1 MDKPTRMDKELWLA
15 EAVGAVLGDDRW
27 TCLTAGIATEGSS
40 FFAVYRMRQTGTRR
54 TITLPCFRSRS
65 FSERRAEIRR
75 RLGIVSAIEVERIR
89 PTAPLRPRPNA

>member
-1 MDKPTRMDKELWLA
+1 MEKPTRTDKELWLA

-65 FSERRAEIRR
+65 FAERRAEIRR
-75 RLGIVSAIEVERIR
+75 RLGIGAAIEGERIR
-89 PTAPLRPRPNA
+89 ATNAARRRANA

>member
-40 FFAVYRMRQTGTRR
+40 FFAVYRMRQTGMRR
-54 TITLPCFRSRS
+54 TVTLPCFRSRS

-75 RLGIVSAIEVERIR
+75 RLGISPAIEGEWTRKTER
-89 PTAPLRPRPNA
+89 PRPRPNA